1 MDNLIVITGG
11 PGSGK
16 TTLIDALS
24 AAGYAR
30 TMEAGRA
37 VIKEQLEAGGD
48 ALPWDNQLAFAEKM
62 MERDLQAYEAARAQP
77 AVTFFDRGLPDV
89 IGYLQLS
96 GLPVPEHMTKA
107 AQTLRYRQ
115 EVFIA
120 PPWREIYVQD
130 TERKQDFA
138 EAQRTYEAM
147 VAAYTALGYAL
158 VQLPCARVEERVT
171 FIVERI
177 RG

>member
-37 VIKEQLEAGGD
+37 VIKEQLASGGD
-48 ALPWDNQLAFAEKM
+48 ALPWADQTAFAEKM
-62 MERDLQAYEAARAQP
+62 LARDLQAYEAARTQP
-77 AVTFFDRGLPDV
+77 AVTFFDRGIPDV

-96 GLPVPEHMTKA
+96 GLLMPVPMTKA
-107 AQTLRYRQ
+107 AQTYRYRQ

-120 PPWREIYVQD
+120 PPWREIYAQD

-138 EAQRTYEAM
+138 QAIKTYEAM
-147 VAAYTALGYAL
+147 VETYGALGYVL
-158 VQLPCARVEERVT
+158 VELPRVSVEERARFV
-171 FIVERI
+171 VEHI